1 MKIASL
7 KAQEILDSRTL
18 PTVQVTV
25 TLEDGTRAVSSVPSG
40 ASTGATEA
48 FELRD
53 NNPQRFNGQGVLT
66 AVDNINTTL
75 AGILVGQNAFEQA
88 KIDELMIQA
97 DGTPLK
103 ARIGGNAI
111 TGVSMAVCR
120 AAAFAQGKKLY
131 RYFGEL
137 SQNDHFM
144 LPQTQIIVME
154 GGKHG
159 HWAMDLQ
166 EIMVVPFQQSFPSLA
181 ESIQAT
187 RAVYN
192 ALAEVLISKNHDTG
206 VGLAGVYAPSSLRS
220 NEEAIEMVA
229 LAISRAGFSLGRDF
243 AIALDIAASE
253 FFKDG
258 QYVLR
263 CEGNRTLTSEEWQDQ
278 VISWIDSYQLWS
290 IEDPHEQ
297 EEWNA
302 WSSMVS
308 RAGDRCKIVG
318 DDILTTNPDRITMAV
333 NRKAVTAATIKINQV
348 GTITETIKAITASN
362 DAGISCIISQRSGET
377 DDDMIA
383 DLVVGTIATE
393 CKFGS
398 PDHDERMVKYQ
409 RLRDIEQEL
418 LNSSPA

>member
-7 KAQEILDSRTL
+7 RAQEILDSRTI
-18 PTVQVTV
+18 PTLEVII
-25 TLEDGTRAVSSVPSG
+25 TLEDGTRAISSVPSG

-66 AVDNINTTL
+66 AIDNINTTL
-75 AGILVGQNAFEQA
+75 AGILIGQDAFDQ
-88 KIDELMIQA
+88 KRIDELMIQA
-97 DGTPLK
+97 DGTPSK

-120 AAAFAQGKKLY
+120 AAAFAQSKKLY

-137 SQNDHFM
+137 SGNDHFM
-144 LPQTQIIVME
+144 LPQPQIIVME

-166 EIMVVPFQQSFPSLA
+166 EIMVIPFQSSFPSLA

-187 RAVYN
+187 KAVYC

-220 NEEAIEMVA
+220 NEEAIEMVS
-229 LAISRAGFSLGRDF
+229 LAIGRAGYTIGRDF

-253 FFKDG
+253 FFKDE

-263 CEGNRTLTSEEWQDQ
+263 CEGNKAMSSEDWQDL
-278 VISWIDSYQLWS
+278 VISWIDTYQLWS
-290 IEDPHEQ
+290 VEDPHEQ

-302 WSSMVS
+302 WSSIVS

-318 DDILTTNPDRITMAV
+318 DDLLTTNPDRIVMAV
-333 NRKAVTAATIKINQV
+333 GRKAVTAATIKINQI
-348 GTITETIKAITASN
+348 GTITETINAIRASN
-362 DAGISCIISQRSGET
+362 EAGLSCIISQRSGET

-383 DLVVGTIATE
+383 DLVVGTIASE
-393 CKFGS
+393 CKFGN

-418 LNSSPA
+418 AKS